1 MAQQPRQKLTQH
13 MNQTSQ
19 KSIQIDQEGYP
30 MLTGVRVSDEA
41 FGRELL
47 ANIFMRDRVAY
58 TKTSDEEVVVEAF
71 DAPLVV
77 LTVHKREGTVW
88 QFQMPFDFMV
98 SSDLKNLRLDE
109 FDRFCGHFDNGV
121 PFVFSRTA
129 QAELFKLV
137 DDFTDDSITV
147 GETTI
152 QIPSKYQREHAVGA
166 PKFWSDMYSS
176 KETPWDL
183 DQPTPLLKQALLQL
197 KLPRQRVL
205 VLGAGRGHDA
215 VEIARAG
222 HFVTAV
228 DFSETAEKE
237 FQEKYGT
244 VKGLTYLVQDAFKL
258 PASFNQQ
265 FDLVFDHTFF
275 VAIDP
280 SRRKEAV
287 QLWKRMIAPRGH
299 ILGIFFLMDKTLGP
313 AFGSTEWEIL
323 EYFRKDFDLIYWT
336 RSKASVEKR
345 RNTEL
350 LVYATKKS

>member
-1 MAQQPRQKLTQH
+1 
-13 MNQTSQ
+13 MNPTKQ
-19 KSIQIDQEGYP
+19 KSIQIDQDGYP
-30 MLTGVRVSDEA
+30 MLEGIRVSDES

-47 ANIFMRDRVAY
+47 ENIFMRDRVAY
-58 TKTSDEEVVVEAF
+58 TKTSGEEVVVEAF

-77 LTVHKREGTVW
+77 LTVHKKENTVW
-88 QFQMPFDFMV
+88 EFQMPFNFIV
-98 SSDLKNLRLDE
+98 FCDLKNLRQDQ
-109 FDRFCGHFDNGV
+109 FDRFCGHFDSGV
-121 PFVFSRTA
+121 PFVFSRSA

-137 DDFTDDSITV
+137 EDYSDDSITV
-147 GETTI
+147 GGSELKI
-152 QIPSKYQREHAVGA
+152 LSKYQRDNDVDA
-166 PKFWSDMYSS
+166 PKFWSDMYSA

-215 VEIARAG
+215 VELARAG
-222 HFVTAV
+222 HVVTAV
-228 DFSETAEKE
+228 DFSETAHKE
-237 FQEKYGT
+237 FQEKYST
-244 VKGLTYLVQDAFKL
+244 VKDLTYLVQDAFKL

-280 SRRKEAV
+280 ARRKEVV

-299 ILGIFFLMDKTLGP
+299 ILGIFFVMDKVLGP

-323 EYFRKDFDLIYWT
+323 EYFKKDFDLIYWT
-336 RSKASVEKR
+336 RSKISVEKR
-345 RNTEL
+345 KNCEL
-350 LVYATKKS
+350 LVYASKKS